1 MKTGHKISLI
11 YSGITIGLL
20 LIAGMVF
27 YFFSSNY
34 IRNLY
39 FHYMQE
45 KAHAVAEEKFS
56 KDELDPVKY
65 RNVVIRRKA
74 SIPTSKELFVN
85 VENHDLA
92 RQVLSAYLDD
102 EQIKQLYANQTVNFE
117 HGQEVGTAFVYYDN
131 TGTFA
136 VIVLS
141 RNPYGADISRTLRW
155 ALLFLV
161 LVSAGVLWLISRLY
175 AMRMLDR
182 IDRDYQTEKMFVNN
196 ASHEINNPLTAIQG
210 ECEVGLLRDYS
221 AQEYQDILRR
231 IAHEAERVVT
241 IMRELLQFS
250 HVRSGEEMTELEPV
264 SIAPLLQSIAKG
276 RCEVDSQ
283 SDFTVSADAHLLRMA
298 FHNLINNAIKYS
310 DGQPVTIIITDHLVV
325 IRDRGIG
332 IPKDDLPHIFEP
344 FYRASNTGSVMGH
357 GVGLALAKAILEKH
371 GAKVSVESQ
380 QGEGTTLFPLLSF
393 VDDIDSGCRQS
404 SGQHIFPIK
413 RLVQAET

>member
-11 YSGITIGLL
+11 YSGITIGLIV
-20 LIAGMVF
+20 IAGLTF
-27 YFFSSNY
+27 YFFASNY

-65 RNVVIRRKA
+65 RNVVIRRKT

-85 VENHDLA
+85 VENRALA
-92 RQVLSAYLDD
+92 RQVLSTYLDD

-141 RNPYGADISRTLRW
+141 RNPYGTDIAHTLRW
-155 ALLFLV
+155 ALLLLV

-175 AMRMLDR
+175 AMRMLNR

-210 ECEVGLLRDYS
+210 ECEVGLLRLYNTR
-221 AQEYQDILRR
+221 EYQDILRR
-231 IAHEAERVVT
+231 IAHEAERVET

-250 HVRSGEEMTELEPV
+250 HVRSGEEMTASETVDMGELVKGLCE
-264 SIAPLLQSIAKG
+264 G
-276 RCEVDSQ
+276 RCEVECHD
-283 SDFTVSADAHLLRMA
+283 DFSVLGDTHLLRMA
-298 FHNLINNAIKYS
+298 FKNLINNAVKYS
-310 DGQPVTIIITDHLVV
+310 NGKPVTVTVGEHKVV
-325 IRDRGIG
+325 IRDEGIG
-332 IPKDDLPHIFEP
+332 IPKEDLPHVFEP
-344 FYRASNTGSVMGH
+344 FYRASNTGSMIGH

-371 GAKVSVESQ
+371 DARLTVASRQ
-380 QGEGTTLFPLLSF
+380 NEGTTVTVVFL
-393 VDDIDSGCRQS
+393 
-404 SGQHIFPIK
+404 
-413 RLVQAET
+413 

>member
-74 SIPTSKELFVN
+74 SIPTSKELFIN
-85 VENHDLA
+85 VENRDLA

-102 EQIKQLYANQTVNFE
+102 EQIKRLYANQTVNFE

-141 RNPYGADISRTLRW
+141 RNPYGADISRSLRW

-221 AQEYQDILRR
+221 TQEYQDILRR

-264 SIAPLLQSIAKG
+264 SIAPLLQSLTEG
-276 RCEVDSQ
+276 RCELDCK

-310 DGQPVTIIITDHLVV
+310 DGKPVSVTVSDRLVV
-325 IRDRGIG
+325 IRDHGIG

-371 GAKVSVESQ
+371 GAKVNVESPPQ
-380 QGEGTTLFPLLSF
+380 HETTVTVSF
-393 VDDIDSGCRQS
+393 LKVA
-404 SGQHIFPIK
+404 K
-413 RLVQAET
+413 

>member
-20 LIAGMVF
+20 LVAGMVF

-39 FHYMQE
+39 FHYMEE

-65 RNVVIRRKA
+65 RNVVLRRKN
-74 SIPTSKELFVN
+74 SIPTSKELFIRVDN
-85 VENHDLA
+85 RQLA
-92 RQVLSAYLDD
+92 RQSLEAYLTD
-102 EQIKQLYANQTVNFE
+102 EQIERLYANQTVNFE

-141 RNPYGADISRTLRW
+141 RNPYGADIAYTLRW
-155 ALLFLV
+155 ALLLLV
-161 LVSAGVLWLISRLY
+161 LVSAAVLWLISRLY

-210 ECEVGLLRDYS
+210 ECEVALLADRTVPEYKDTLQRI
-221 AQEYQDILRR
+221 AQEAD
-231 IAHEAERVVT
+231 RVVT
-241 IMRELLQFS
+241 TMRELLRFS
-250 HVRSGEEMTELEPV
+250 HVRNGEGFGDREPV
-264 SIAPLLQSIAKG
+264 EIGALLESVAEKQ
-276 RCEVDSQ
+276 CDVECHD
-283 SDFTVSADAHLLRMA
+283 DFTVMGDGNLLRIA
-298 FHNLINNAIKYS
+298 FHNLINNAVKYS
-310 DGQPVTIIITDHLVV
+310 DGKAVRVTVGDHHVV
-325 IRDRGIG
+325 IRDHGIG
-332 IPKDDLPHIFEP
+332 IPAKDLPHVFEP
-344 FYRASNTGSVMGH
+344 FFRASNTEGVSGH

-371 GAKVSVESQ
+371 GAHIKILSRP
-380 QGEGTTLFPLLSF
+380 GEGTLISISF
-393 VDDIDSGCRQS
+393 
-404 SGQHIFPIK
+404 
-413 RLVQAET
+413 

>member
-20 LIAGMVF
+20 LVAGMVF

-39 FHYMQE
+39 FHYMEE

-65 RNVVIRRKA
+65 RNVVLRRKN
-74 SIPTSKELFVN
+74 SIPTSKELFIRVD
-85 VENHDLA
+85 NHQLA
-92 RQVLSAYLDD
+92 RQSLEVYLTD
-102 EQIKQLYANQTVNFE
+102 EQIERLYANQTVNFE

-141 RNPYGADISRTLRW
+141 RNPYGADIAYTLRW
-155 ALLFLV
+155 ALLLLV
-161 LVSAGVLWLISRLY
+161 LVSAAVLWLISRLY

-210 ECEVGLLRDYS
+210 ECEVALLADRTVPEYKDTLQRI
-221 AQEYQDILRR
+221 AQEAD
-231 IAHEAERVVT
+231 RVVT
-241 IMRELLQFS
+241 TMRELLRFS
-250 HVRSGEEMTELEPV
+250 HVRNGEGFGDREPV
-264 SIAPLLQSIAKG
+264 EIGALLESVAEKQCDIE
-276 RCEVDSQ
+276 CHD
-283 SDFTVSADAHLLRMA
+283 DFTVMGDGNLLRIA
-298 FHNLINNAIKYS
+298 FHNLINNAVKYS
-310 DGQPVTIIITDHLVV
+310 DGKAISVTVGDHHVG
-325 IRDRGIG
+325 IRDHGIG
-332 IPKDDLPHIFEP
+332 IPAKDLPHVFEP
-344 FYRASNTGSVMGH
+344 FFRASNTEGVSGH

-371 GAKVSVESQ
+371 GAHIKILSRP
-380 QGEGTTLFPLLSF
+380 GEGTLISISF
-393 VDDIDSGCRQS
+393 
-404 SGQHIFPIK
+404 
-413 RLVQAET
+413 

>member
-250 HVRSGEEMTELEPV
+250 HVRSGEEMTELEPE

-344 FYRASNTGSVMGH
+344 FYRASNTGSVIGH

-371 GAKVSVESQ
+371 GATVSVESK
-380 QGEGTTLFPLLSF
+380 QGEGTTVRVTF
-393 VDDIDSGCRQS
+393 R
-404 SGQHIFPIK
+404 
-413 RLVQAET
+413 

>member
-85 VENHDLA
+85 VENRDLA

-182 IDRDYQTEKMFVNN
+182 DYQTEKMFVNN

-264 SIAPLLQSIAKG
+264 NIASLLQSLTEG
-276 RCEVDSQ
+276 RCELDCK

-310 DGQPVTIIITDHLVV
+310 DGKPVSITVSDHLVV
-325 IRDRGIG
+325 IRDQGIG

-371 GAKVSVESQ
+371 EAKVSVESQ
-380 QGEGTTLFPLLSF
+380 QGEVPTVCVAF
-393 VDDIDSGCRQS
+393 R
-404 SGQHIFPIK
+404 
-413 RLVQAET
+413 

>member
-1 MKTGHKISLI
+1 M
-11 YSGITIGLL
+11 
-20 LIAGMVF
+20 
-27 YFFSSNY
+27 
-34 IRNLY
+34 
-39 FHYMQE
+39 
-45 KAHAVAEEKFS
+45 
-56 KDELDPVKY
+56 KY

-74 SIPTSKELFVN
+74 SIPTSKELFIN
-85 VENHDLA
+85 VENRDLA

-102 EQIKQLYANQTVNFE
+102 EQIKRLYANQTVNFE

-141 RNPYGADISRTLRW
+141 RNPYGADISRSLRW

-221 AQEYQDILRR
+221 TQEYQDILRR

-264 SIAPLLQSIAKG
+264 SIAPLLQSLTEG
-276 RCEVDSQ
+276 RCELDCK

-310 DGQPVTIIITDHLVV
+310 DGKPVSVTVSDRLVV
-325 IRDRGIG
+325 IRDHGIG
-332 IPKDDLPHIFEP
+332 IPKDDLPHIFVP

-371 GAKVSVESQ
+371 GAKVNVESQ
-380 QGEGTTLFPLLSF
+380 PQHETTVTVSF
-393 VDDIDSGCRQS
+393 LKVA
-404 SGQHIFPIK
+404 K
-413 RLVQAET
+413 

>member
-85 VENHDLA
+85 VENRDLA

-210 ECEVGLLRDYS
+210 ECEVGLLHDYS

-264 SIAPLLQSIAKG
+264 NIASLLQSLTEG
-276 RCEVDSQ
+276 RCELDCK

-310 DGQPVTIIITDHLVV
+310 DGKPVSITVSDHLVV
-325 IRDRGIG
+325 IRDQGIG

-380 QGEGTTLFPLLSF
+380 QGEGTTVCVAF
-393 VDDIDSGCRQS
+393 R
-404 SGQHIFPIK
+404 
-413 RLVQAET
+413 